1 MQIKIEVTMKFL
13 HCFLNTNKFLITP
26 LISIGLFVIALF
38 AKHLEVAYIGFTA
51 L

>member
-1 MQIKIEVTMKFL
+1 MQIKIEESNDFFTAI
-13 HCFLNTNKFLITP
+13 LNTNKFLITP